1 MQKRNDYYRIVLAG
15 RPNVGKSTI
24 FNIFAK
30 KRVAIEFAKPGTTRD
45 PIEKIVEIGDKKVL
59 LIDTGGFEF
68 ESKDPLYTL
77 IGEKAKQCIQNADLV
92 LFIVEKDKIID
103 EDIAF
108 LRFIKKNSKK
118 YILIINKSEGKYK
131 DLLPTEIY
139 RLGVKTMVPIS
150 AIHRDNIDILEDTII
165 EIMNQDLIESD
176 TCSNQKDNKNKEKL
190 DLINKNC
197 ISENFEKDILRLSIV
212 GRPNTGKSTLL
223 NCILNEEKA
232 IVSDIPGTTRD
243 AIETRINYKGQQI
256 ILVDTAGIRK
266 KSKIDTDL
274 EYYCIKRSFDA
285 IDNSDIVIHLV
296 ESNDL
301 ITSQDKK
308 ISDYIINK
316 GKGYI
321 LALNKI
327 DLLMKDIEK
336 SSESVNIAKINQAYE
351 KLDETINYQFPQISY
366 VKKFF
371 ISAKNNFN
379 VDLLLDYCI
388 DLFIRIK
395 LEHKTSQ
402 LNKVI
407 EKISEIKPILINSS
421 FLNLL
426 YMVQVKDIPRIYKIF
441 TNKESREIPSYYTQ
455 YIINELRKQLNLE
468 SIPIRI
474 KYEKRKNKNQE

>member
-1 MQKRNDYYRIVLAG
+1 MK
-15 RPNVGKSTI
+15 
-24 FNIFAK
+24 F
-30 KRVAIEFAKPGTTRD
+30 
-45 PIEKIVEIGDKKVL
+45 IG
-59 LIDTGGFEF
+59 
-68 ESKDPLYTL
+68 
-77 IGEKAKQCIQNADLV
+77 QCI
-92 LFIVEKDKIID
+92 
-103 EDIAF
+103 
-108 LRFIKKNSKK
+108 
-118 YILIINKSEGKYK
+118 
-131 DLLPTEIY
+131 T
-139 RLGVKTMVPIS
+139 
-150 AIHRDNIDILEDTII
+150 
-165 EIMNQDLIESD
+165 
-176 TCSNQKDNKNKEKL
+176 
-190 DLINKNC
+190 
-197 ISENFEKDILRLSIV
+197 
-212 GRPNTGKSTLL
+212 
-223 NCILNEEKA
+223 
-232 IVSDIPGTTRD
+232 
-243 AIETRINYKGQQI
+243 
-256 ILVDTAGIRK
+256 RK

-285 IDNSDIVIHLV
+285 INNSDIVIHLV

-327 DLLMKDIEK
+327 DLLIKDFEK
-336 SSESVNIAKINQAYE
+336 LDELKDNAKINQTYE
-351 KLDETINYQFPQISY
+351 KLDETISYQFPQISY

-379 VDLLLDYCI
+379 VNLLLDYCL
-388 DLFIRIK
+388 DLFTRIK

-407 EKISEIKPILINSS
+407 ERISEIKPILINSS

-426 YMVQVKDIPRIYKIF
+426 YMVQAKDIPRIYKIF
-441 TNKESREIPSYYTQ
+441 TNKESKEIPSYYTQ